1 MAKSIFNRYLN
12 KNIFEKYLD
21 LNTVYRDL
29 YISLVECINGTEIE
43 KGSAKNKIMNK
54 DLLSNYLFLVK
65 HLILNNANVNTYTIS
80 SEQLIKSLNLDG
92 IEKDANFIFS
102 SSHVLFNSG
111 IKSPKWSDDFLKI
124 FSKVIIPNW
133 GKSEQNHIKTLSQS
147 DEIELREL
155 VKNYL
160 LFNSDLDMSE
170 KDNVFIDI
178 LVNFYKKV
186 ILDTNPIRTENKY
199 NFRQFVPII
208 AAEFTVNWKNLREL
222 V

>member
-1 MAKSIFNRYLN
+1 
-12 KNIFEKYLD
+12 
-21 LNTVYRDL
+21 
-29 YISLVECINGTEIE
+29 
-43 KGSAKNKIMNK
+43 
-54 DLLSNYLFLVK
+54 
-65 HLILNNANVNTYTIS
+65 
-80 SEQLIKSLNLDG
+80 
-92 IEKDANFIFS
+92 
-102 SSHVLFNSG
+102 
-111 IKSPKWSDDFLKI
+111 
-124 FSKVIIPNW
+124 VIIPNW